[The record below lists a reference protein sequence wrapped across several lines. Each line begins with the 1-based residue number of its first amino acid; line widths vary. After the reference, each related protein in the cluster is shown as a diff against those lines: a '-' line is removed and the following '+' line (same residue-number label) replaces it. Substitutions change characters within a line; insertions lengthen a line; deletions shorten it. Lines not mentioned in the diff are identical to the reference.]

1 MSVGITDDSIHR
13 LIYRKGGKITILT
26 PYPPSQNA
34 SDFPKCQNSILL
46 TWFSR
51 TELAL
56 LSLTWPSYQTL
67 FTHWW
72 AAFVRL
78 ALVLRARFFLFVFCI
93 SPKDP
98 VIILWN
104 WGRRE
109 KMKRTWTEEWKRG
122 VVQTWD
128 LQWPAPTRCKITA
141 KKKRRVNCR
150 FRRTEHRSM
159 CSQHSS
165 SWKCSDFALS
175 LYPFSLSG
183 IPHTATHY
191 PLPPVSHRH
200 TG

>member
-1 MSVGITDDSIHR
+1 MPKFHFTDLILSNWTGSSVPD
-13 LIYRKGGKITILT
+13 LT
-26 PYPPSQNA
+26 
-34 SDFPKCQNSILL
+34 LL
-46 TWFSR
+46 PNR
-51 TELAL
+51 V
-56 LSLTWPSYQTL
+56 
-67 FTHWW
+67 THWW
-72 AAFVRL
+72 AAFARL

-128 LQWPAPTRCKITA
+128 LQWPAPTRHKVTA
-141 KKKRRVNCR
+141 KKKERKVNCK
-150 FRRTEHRSM
+150 FRRTEHCSM

-183 IPHTATHY
+183 IPHTATRY
-191 PLPPVSHRH
+191 PLPPVSHPH